1 MNTQTLSSKNGL
13 GKAALLALFAVTGL
27 TALPAYAHDN
37 DRNRHRHNDDNRR
50 YECREVVKR
59 YQISRNVTV
68 TETGM
73 ACPARGG
80 GWTVTW
86 NPGRHQGYDY
96 NISYR
101 DDRRD
106 YGWADHKKC
115 KKGHNHRNHGH
126 DHDD

>member
-13 GKAALLALFAVTGL
+13 AKAALLAIFAVTGF
-27 TALPAYAHDN
+27 TAFPAYARDD
-37 DRNRHRHNDDNRR
+37 DRNRHRHYDDDRR
-50 YECREVVKR
+50 NQCREVVKR

-73 ACPARGG
+73 ACPSRYG

-86 NPGRHQGYDY
+86 NPGRHKSNDY

-115 KKGHNHRNHGH
+115 KKGHKHHNHR
-126 DHDD
+126 HDDDD